1 MNLQNLMKQ
10 AQSMQKNLMKAKD
23 EIDKKVFIG
32 KSELVEIKMNGKK
45 EMISIDFKDVTFE
58 EDDIEILQDMILLAH
73 NDAVKQIDKE
83 INDKLG
89 SQTGGLSSFM

>member
-10 AQSMQKNLMKAKD
+10 AQNMQKNLMKAKE
-23 EIDKKVFIG
+23 EIDKKIFIG

-45 EMISIDFKDVTFE
+45 EMVSIEFKETSLE
-58 EDDIEILQDMILLAH
+58 EDDIEILQDMIILAH

>member
-10 AQSMQKNLMKAKD
+10 AQNMQKNLMKTKD
-23 EIDKKVFIG
+23 EIDKKIFTG

-45 EMISIDFKDVTFE
+45 EMVSIEFKETSLE
-58 EDDIEILQDMILLAH
+58 EDDIEILQDMIILAH

>member
-10 AQSMQKNLMKAKD
+10 AQNMQKNLMKAKD
-23 EIDKKVFIG
+23 EIDKKIFTG

-45 EMISIDFKDVTFE
+45 EMVSIEFKETSLE
-58 EDDIEILQDMILLAH
+58 EDDIEILQDMIILAH

>member
-10 AQSMQKNLMKAKD
+10 AQNMQKNLMKAKD
-23 EIDKKVFIG
+23 EIDKKIFTG

-45 EMISIDFKDVTFE
+45 EMVSIDFKETSLE
-58 EDDIEILQDMILLAH
+58 EDDIEILQDMIILAH

-89 SQTGGLSSFM
+89 NQTGGLSSFM